1 MFKKKKK
8 RTLTGRLMYPIKI
21 GCKAIFDDGTSL
33 IQTSAVERIY
43 RQTKN
48 KVSFETQNTRYVLHL
63 TDVA

>member
-21 GCKAIFDDGTSL
+21 GCQAIFDDGTSL

-63 TDVA
+63 TDAV